1 MKLFAFVAISSEGT
15 ELLHGVV
22 ESMNMRK
29 ARIVCIGCF
38 VKRYPGELIKQL
50 DLMEVDPAKCRNFIE
65 ANFNIDKE
73 PS

>member
-1 MKLFAFVAISSEGT
+1 
-15 ELLHGVV
+15 
-22 ESMNMRK
+22 MNMRK